1 MATLDRRL
9 ERRRALITGGSGG
22 LGGAIADEFARL
34 GAAVAICGRDRGRL
48 EQVAAAV
55 STTSGGGA
63 VRAVT
68 LDLVKA
74 GAAERA
80 VAAAADQLGGIDI
93 LVNGAG
99 APADGRLEDLPGE
112 AWRRSF
118 EVKVFGAFDMARA
131 ALPHLRHSKAGVI
144 VTLSGS
150 LGREP
155 ASGNIVSGAMNAALE
170 NGMKALASDLAPA
183 GIRVVTVRPGPFETE
198 RIVTMIEHRSRREG
212 ISVAEARRLAQAAV
226 PLARFGRPQ
235 ELARLVAFVVSDDAA
250 FLTGTVVALDGG
262 GQRSV

>member
-1 MATLDRRL
+1 MATSDRRL
-9 ERRRALITGGSGG
+9 EGRRALITGGSGG
-22 LGGAIADEFARL
+22 LGGAIADEFARM

-55 STTSGGGA
+55 SATSGGGA

-68 LDLVKA
+68 LDLAEA
-74 GAAERA
+74 GAAQRA
-80 VAAAADQLGGIDI
+80 VAVASAELGGIDI

-99 APADGRLEDLPGE
+99 APADGRLEDLTGD

-131 ALPHLRHSKAGVI
+131 ALPHLRQSKAGVI

-155 ASGNIVSGAMNAALE
+155 VAGNIVSGAMNAALE
-170 NGMKALASDLAPA
+170 SMKALASDLAPA

-198 RIVTMIEHRSRREG
+198 RIVAMMEDRSKREG
-212 ISVAEARRLAQAAV
+212 ISVAEARRLAQAAI
-226 PLARFGRPQ
+226 PLARFGRPE
-235 ELARLVAFVVSDDAA
+235 ELAGIVAFVVSEDAA

>member
-1 MATLDRRL
+1 VTTPERRL
-9 ERRRALITGGSGG
+9 EGRRALITGGSGG
-22 LGGAIADEFARL
+22 LGGAIAEELARE
-34 GAAVAICGRDRGRL
+34 GAEVAICGRDRGRL
-48 EQVAAAV
+48 EQVAATV
-55 STTSGGGA
+55 SAASGGRV
-63 VRAVT
+63 VRVVT
-68 LDLVKA
+68 LDLA
-74 GAAERA
+74 ETGAAERT
-80 VAAAADQLGGIDI
+80 VAAAAAELGGIDI

-118 EVKVFGAFDMARA
+118 EIKVFGAFDMARL
-131 ALPHLRHSKAGVI
+131 ALSHLRQSKAGVI

-155 ASGNIVSGAMNAALE
+155 TSGNIVSGAMNAALE
-170 NGMKALASDLAPA
+170 NGMKALASDLAAA

-198 RIVTMIEHRSRREG
+198 RIVTMMEHRSRREG
-212 ISVAEARRLAQAAV
+212 ISMAEARRLAQAAV
-226 PLARFGRPQ
+226 PLARFGRPE